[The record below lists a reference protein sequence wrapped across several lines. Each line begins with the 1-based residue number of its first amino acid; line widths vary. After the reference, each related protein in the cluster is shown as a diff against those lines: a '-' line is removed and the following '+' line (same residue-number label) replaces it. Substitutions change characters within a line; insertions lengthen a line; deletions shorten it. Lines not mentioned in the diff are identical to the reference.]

1 MVNNVCDLWEMNILA
16 SGNRNSGN
24 QETDVPEEG
33 NSLID
38 LTAIDQ
44 EVQCCQAQSH
54 FAVR

>member
-33 NSLID
+33 NSLIG

-44 EVQCCQAQSH
+44 EVQCCQAQSR